1 MKKINLI
8 FLMTLGFIG
17 IFPLNGEASN
27 LFQYGNGET
36 ELFFDNFSTNSND
49 WNLGTY
55 TKIENG
61 ELKSQDL
68 RFVSA
73 VLNLDRFNNLNLDDA
88 DYYLYWSVKAINP
101 NGTRNDTERS
111 KTFIE
116 LDILENQD
124 EDREIKM
131 AVRPP
136 EQASQNNYHQL
147 YLDPGFMIP
156 HEADAFLDVP
166 DGQLNNG
173 VYEDFRLH
181 VSKTGPDIVEVM
193 PYYWDNAQ
201 WQEFNVQSTTPSGA
215 GDDAQNPPLQELP
228 MELSISE
235 NMSGKNDFESITLRF
250 TNPGYAA
257 FDAFAITNISDTEQD
272 NQVSVPEFSSIIS
285 LGVFMGLGF
294 LSQTSRKIQ
303 VR

>member
-27 LFQYGNGET
+27 LFQYGNGEA

-101 NGTRNDTERS
+101 NGTNNDTERS

-116 LDILENQD
+116 LDILENQV

-136 EQASQNNYHQL
+136 QKTQNKYHQL
-147 YLDPGFMIP
+147 YLDPGFNIT

-166 DGQLNNG
+166 KGQLNNG
-173 VYEDFRLH
+173 VYEDFRLY
-181 VSKTGPDIVEVM
+181 VSKTGPDTVEVM
-193 PYYWDNAQ
+193 PYYFDNTQ
-201 WQEFNVQSTTPSGA
+201 WQEFNVQPTTPKNASN
-215 GDDAQNPPLQELP
+215 AQNPPLQELP
-228 MELSISE
+228 MKLSISE
-235 NMSGKNDFESITLRF
+235 NMKGENDFESITLRF

-257 FDAFAITNISDTEQD
+257 FDAFAITKIRDTEQD
-272 NQVSVPEFSSIIS
+272 NQVSVPESSSIIS
-285 LGVFMGLGF
+285 LAVFFGLGF